1 LVWGEHFGYTCVV
14 NEDGDWAQVVFYG
27 LHHAIYFCGFGDV
40 GLDGDGLAACGADLI
55 ANDIGSGSLGVVIHR
70 DLGTCVG

>member
-1 LVWGEHFGYTCVV
+1 
-14 NEDGDWAQVVFYG
+14 

-40 GLDGDGLAACGADLI
+40 GLDGDGPAACGADLI